1 MFTMI
6 FVLLLAPLILIEEIV
21 MLPFNIIEKLIENR
35 FRKKKKTSNY

>member
-21 MLPFNIIEKLIENR
+21 MLPFNIIEKLIENK
-35 FRKKKKTSNY
+35 FGNKEGK